1 MILQRFSLKDLGH
14 LTYFLGVEVVPNSKG
29 LLLSQK
35 RYIKDL
41 LHQTKMTYAKVVLT
55 PIPTSPALSLTSG
68 STLSDPTEYRRV
80 VGSLQYLLVTKPDIA
95 FVVNKLS
102 QYMHCPTTEHWSF
115 VKRLLR
121 YLVGTIDEGLQLYK
135 LSPLSLHAFIDNS
148 LSLHAF
154 SDTDWA
160 GDKNTF

>member
-1 MILQRFSLKDLGH
+1 MNTITHFISQLGHRFSIKDLGH

-41 LHQTKMTYAKVVLT
+41 LHQTKMTDAKAVLT
-55 PIPTSPALSLTSG
+55 PIPTSAALSITSG

-80 VGSLQYLLVTKPDIA
+80 VGSLQYLLITRSDIA
-95 FVVNKLS
+95 FAVNKLS

-121 YLVGTIDEGLQLYK
+121 YLVGTINEESKYSRVLYQGK
-135 LSPLSLHAFIDNS
+135 KIMKKPSNLLD
-148 LSLHAF
+148 
-154 SDTDWA
+154 
-160 GDKNTF
+160 GQQ